1 MTRILLLDNFDSF
14 TYNLV
19 HYLESG
25 GCEVT
30 VVRNN
35 QPVPDF
41 AGYAGLVLSPGPGLP
56 AESGNL
62 TQTLATAVAAQLPV
76 LGVCL
81 GMQAICQHF
90 GGNLVNINPVL
101 HGVATTCSV
110 LVNDSLFAGLPAK
123 FPIGHY
129 HSWACEQASLPQELP
144 ILAVN
149 LSGLPMAIR
158 HRSLPIRGVQFHPES
173 LLTPHGKQII
183 GNWINTLQ

>member
-19 HYLESG
+19 HYLESS

-41 AGYAGLVLSPGPGLP
+41 EGYAGLVLSPGPGLP

-62 TQTLATAVAAQLPV
+62 NQTLATAVAAQLPV

-81 GMQAICQHF
+81 GMQAICEHF
-90 GGNLVNINPVL
+90 GGNLININPVL
-101 HGVATTCSV
+101 HGVATISSV
-110 LVNDSLFAGLPAK
+110 VLDDRLFAGLPAQ
-123 FPIGHY
+123 FSVGHY
-129 HSWACEQASLPQELP
+129 HSWACEEFTLPEELQ
-144 ILAVN
+144 ILAKN
-149 LSGLPMAIR
+149 STGLPMAIR
-158 HRSLPIRGVQFHPES
+158 HLALPIRGVQFHPES
-173 LLTPHGKQII
+173 LLTPHGKQLI
-183 GNWINTLQ
+183 GNWVQML